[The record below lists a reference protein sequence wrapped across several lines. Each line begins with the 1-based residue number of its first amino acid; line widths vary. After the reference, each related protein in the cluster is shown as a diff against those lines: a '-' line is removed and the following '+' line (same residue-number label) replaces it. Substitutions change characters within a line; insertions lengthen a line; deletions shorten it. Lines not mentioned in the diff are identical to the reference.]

1 MLANGE
7 IKNASPTENPE
18 LFRLALGGYGLF
30 GVILDA
36 EIQLVDN
43 EVYSLETKTL
53 DYRDFPAYYRT
64 RVADD
69 DSVGLMYGRISI
81 SPTSYL
87 RETAIHIYRKTNFIG
102 PVPSIQPLMTAS
114 IDSSSTSRRLEDSAA
129 GFGGR

>member
-1 MLANGE
+1 MPMALRIMLANGE

-53 DYRDFPAYYRT
+53 DYRAYYRT

-69 DSVGLMYGRISI
+69 DSVGLMYGRIS
-81 SPTSYL
+81 
-87 RETAIHIYRKTNFIG
+87 
-102 PVPSIQPLMTAS
+102 
-114 IDSSSTSRRLEDSAA
+114 
-129 GFGGR
+129 